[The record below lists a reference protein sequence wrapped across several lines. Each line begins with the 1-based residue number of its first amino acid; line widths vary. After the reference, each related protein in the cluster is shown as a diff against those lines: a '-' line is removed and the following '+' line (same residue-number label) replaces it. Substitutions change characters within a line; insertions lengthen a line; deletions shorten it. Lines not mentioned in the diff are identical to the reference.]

1 MTSSF
6 NDQIPQALTNETQA
20 VVNKF
25 DKLDTDSKLA
35 WFYLVYKRMGDS
47 ITRAAP
53 LAAEPELAPMLVQ
66 DYLEFSD
73 DQQLKIMREVVE
85 GADTDYSRTY
95 GALKDNN
102 QLLIW
107 YIWAEAMGDTVVG
120 MPSDYQASDSINDLL
135 SQIEKLEFEGQMSV
149 FRTIVNQMGH
159 TNVKPIE
166 TQAVTGK
173 TSSF

>member
-6 NDQIPQALTNETQA
+6 NGKIPQALTDETQS
-20 VVNKF
+20 VVTKF

-73 DQQLKIMREVVE
+73 DQQLQIMREVIE

-95 GALKDNN
+95 GALKD
-102 QLLIW
+102 
-107 YIWAEAMGDTVVG
+107 
-120 MPSDYQASDSINDLL
+120 SKSF
-135 SQIEKLEFEGQMSV
+135 IESL
-149 FRTIVNQMGH
+149 
-159 TNVKPIE
+159 
-166 TQAVTGK
+166 A
-173 TSSF
+173 